1 MRNISLSKLF
11 KIFVIIFL
19 SSYSFHS
26 FSQLAIGGGLNS
38 VVAFG
43 VKKPY
48 PGLHLFGE
56 MREDDQ
62 SYYVKISST
71 LKQASLQGNLALEP
85 ILAETDTASTS
96 VDLMFKYTNIEVGK
110 RYYFGQDIDYGFSA
124 FGGSHVSMIFNKAS
138 IRPGNYDKS
147 MYQTP
152 ISESGSILG
161 LAVGLNGGVQQAY
174 YFGTIY
180 FDAGLN
186 YLITAIPSNQL
197 ASDCISTYGLVKS
210 VSFTFNIGYKR
221 SIVW

>member
-1 MRNISLSKLF
+1 MKNISLSKLF
-11 KIFVIIFL
+11 KIFVFIFL
-19 SSYSFHS
+19 SSYSFQS
-26 FSQLAIGGGLNS
+26 FAQLAIGGGLNS

-48 PGLHLFGE
+48 AGMHLFGE

-62 SYYVKISST
+62 SYYVKLSST
-71 LKQASLQGNLALEP
+71 LKQASLQGTIDLTPIDETLEMG
-85 ILAETDTASTS
+85 STNA
-96 VDLMFKYTNIEVGK
+96 DLTFKYTNVEVGK

-124 FGGSHVSMIFNKAS
+124 FGGSHVSLIFNKAS
-138 IRPGNYDKS
+138 IRPGDYDES
-147 MYQTP
+147 LYQKP
-152 ISESGSILG
+152 ASETGNVLS

-174 YFGTIY
+174 YFGTLY

>member
-11 KIFVIIFL
+11 KIFIIIFV

-48 PGLHLFGE
+48 AGMHLFGE

-62 SYYVKISST
+62 SYYVKLSST
-71 LKQASLQGNLALEP
+71 LKQVILQDTIDLTP
-85 ILAETDTASTS
+85 IDETLSMGSTNI
-96 VDLMFKYTNIEVGK
+96 DLTFKYTNIEVGK
-110 RYYFGQDIDYGFSA
+110 RYYFGQDIDFGFSA
-124 FGGSHVSMIFNKAS
+124 FGGSHVSLIFNKAS
-138 IRPGNYDKS
+138 IRPGNYDES
-147 MYQTP
+147 LYQEP
-152 ISESGSILG
+152 VSETGNVLS

-174 YFGTIY
+174 YFGTLY

-197 ASDCISTYGLVKS
+197 ASDCISNGIVRS

>member
-11 KIFVIIFL
+11 KIFFIIFV

-26 FSQLAIGGGLNS
+26 FSQLAIGGGFNS

-71 LKQASLQGNLALEP
+71 LKQASLQGTIDLEP
-85 ILAETDTASTS
+85 IIDTLELGSTIA
-96 VDLMFKYTNIEVGK
+96 DLTFKYTNIEVGK

-138 IRPGNYDKS
+138 ISPRDFNKS
-147 MYQTP
+147 LYQTP
-152 ISESGSILG
+152 VSESGSILG

-180 FDAGLN
+180 LDAGLN

-221 SIVW
+221 SIIW